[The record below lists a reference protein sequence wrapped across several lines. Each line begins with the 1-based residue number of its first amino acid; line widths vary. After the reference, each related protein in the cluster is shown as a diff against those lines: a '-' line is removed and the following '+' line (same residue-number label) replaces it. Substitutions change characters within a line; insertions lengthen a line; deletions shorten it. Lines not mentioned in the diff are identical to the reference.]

1 MQLSQCIRKSERV
14 LQPQE
19 DTGFGVETMVEKQRE
34 RLKLSGISGE
44 KRAGFFFFFKY
55 RSETLKT
62 LVVPNHRASQA
73 FLPVSQAALC

>member
-1 MQLSQCIRKSERV
+1 MYQEIREGSPAPGGYRV
-14 LQPQE
+14 WGG
-19 DTGFGVETMVEKQRE
+19 DNGRKTTGKTETLWNIRGKKGR
-34 RLKLSGISGE
+34 I
-44 KRAGFFFFFKY
+44 FFFFKY